1 MDKKW
6 HACLGINSQPL
17 PKLWIIDSLPM
28 GLEKNMKKHI
38 EVVWGIFKTLT
49 RNLNF
54 FSNCC
59 PFNPFQSWIFCLA
72 LRASSQESQAA
83 HLTTQLQDGFF

>member
-1 MDKKW
+1 
-6 HACLGINSQPL
+6 
-17 PKLWIIDSLPM
+17 M
-28 GLEKNMKKHI
+28 GLKKNMKKLI

-54 FSNCC
+54 LVTAALSILSEVWLF
-59 PFNPFQSWIFCLA
+59 WLA